1 MTGPDDRTLARIAAE
16 SGTAVPCASNLPVD
30 LGDPDFAWFIESGT
44 VDLFLIERQE
54 GVDQSAPQH
63 VLRAGAGRLLPG
75 VAPQDDVTSLGLIAK
90 GLPGTVLRRLPASG
104 LVAIRRAELAE
115 QVDAWLLDISAMLA
129 RDVTHLPRMDA
140 FVESGEAPQTRSGT
154 LGARRGVVWVT
165 GLPPAAGLFMGL
177 VDPAES
183 ETAPDGAGRALPLT
197 PATWLTLTH
206 DVRVSTATSG
216 ELAEHQRLLPALDAF
231 NRVAFS
237 LERLNRQLAVVDQ
250 ANLARA
256 RVLSRRS
263 DEEHARRRLFDLYGH
278 PSEETEEVEDSGLH
292 EVLKAIGRHAGIAFR
307 RLPDPLGE
315 EGPPLEEEGSTPDDR
330 LVRILNASG
339 VRGRKVRL
347 AAEDRWWVG
356 DSGAMLAF
364 RAEDGR
370 PVALLPGGFGNYRE
384 FDPLSGGKR
393 RVTAASA
400 ASLRPDA
407 WVFYPSLEPGAAG
420 WRDLWKVARKGMGA
434 DLARFVA
441 AGLLGGSMMLL
452 PAVAMGLVADEVIPA
467 GDAGLLY
474 GISAALVAFGLVRAL
489 LHVLQG
495 MTLMRLEG
503 RAASRLEAAFWDRL
517 LQLPS
522 SVLQRY
528 PASDLAMRGM
538 TFQNARDAVQGVIG
552 NGVLSILFLSPAL
565 LLIAFRDARLGGLT
579 AAFGLLSLF
588 ATVALGMRQ
597 IPSHSRRLRAVR
609 RLSSRLFQL
618 INGIPQL
625 RVDGAEGSGFAAW
638 AREYREQKRAE
649 LELGALETH
658 LRAFG
663 AALPLL
669 AAALVILFVTL
680 SGPDSIGA
688 GEFIAV
694 FVLFLLYQRAVIRL
708 GESFG
713 VLAAVVPAWNQMRPL
728 LAETPETRAEGEFPE
743 HLGGEVVF
751 DRVSF
756 RREADGPL
764 ILDEVS
770 ITARTG
776 EFVAIAGASGAGKS
790 TLLRLALGLEEPSSG
805 SVYYDGRDLQ
815 QLDLKEVRRQIGVVP
830 QGVRLHPQDLWD
842 NIVGDHEG
850 ATAEEAWQAARLAAI
865 DREIATM
872 PMGMLTQV
880 GAGAAVTSGGESQ
893 RIRLAH
899 ALIRNPRILMLDEAT
914 NWLDNE
920 TQARVLANL
929 AGLTS
934 TRIVVAHRVS
944 TLRQADRIYVLDKG
958 RIAQEGSFAELAETP
973 GVFRDLVRR
982 QVA

>member
-1 MTGPDDRTLARIAAE
+1 MTGPGRRTLARIAAQ
-16 SGTAVPCASNLPVD
+16 SGTAVPCAGNLPVD
-30 LGDPDFAWFIESGT
+30 LGDPDFAWFIESGAA
-44 VDLFLIERQE
+44 DLFLTERKE

-75 VAPQDDVTSLGLIAK
+75 VAPQDEVTSLGLIAK
-90 GLPGTVLRRLPASG
+90 GLPGTVLRCIPASR
-104 LVAIRRAELAE
+104 LVAIPHAELTE
-115 QVDAWLLDISAMLA
+115 QVDAWLLDISAMLV
-129 RDVTHLPRMDA
+129 RDVAHPPRMDA
-140 FVESGEAPQTRSGT
+140 LVDSGEAPETRSGT
-154 LGARRGVVWVT
+154 LASRRGVVWIT
-165 GLPPAAGLFMGL
+165 GLPAAAGLFMGL
-177 VDPAES
+177 VDPVED
-183 ETAPDGAGRALPLT
+183 ETEPDDTGCALPLT
-197 PATWLTLTH
+197 PATWLTLTQ
-206 DVRVSTATSG
+206 DARVSTAASE
-216 ELAEHQRLLPALDAF
+216 ELAERRLLLTALDAF

-237 LERLNRQLAVVDQ
+237 IERLNRQLAVVDQ

-256 RVLSRRS
+256 RIIGRRG
-263 DEEHARRRLFDLYGH
+263 DEERARRRLFDLYGRRD
-278 PSEETEEVEDSGLH
+278 EETEEAADLGLH
-292 EVLKAIGRHAGIAFR
+292 DVLKVIGRHAGIVFR
-307 RLPDPLGE
+307 RPSGPSDPSDPSDAERSASDATLAM
-315 EGPPLEEEGSTPDDR
+315 
-330 LVRILNASG
+330 VLNASG

-347 AAEDRWWVG
+347 AREDRWWVG

-364 RAEDGR
+364 RAKDGR

-384 FDPLSGGKR
+384 IDPLGGRGR
-393 RVTAASA
+393 RVTAANA

-407 WVFYPSLEPGAAG
+407 WVFYPSLASGAAG
-420 WRDLWKVARKGMGA
+420 RRELWSVARKGMGA
-434 DLARFVA
+434 DLARFVT

-452 PAVAMGLVADEVIPA
+452 PAVAIGLVADEVIPT

-474 GISAALVAFGLVRAL
+474 GICAALVAFGLVRAL
-489 LHVLQG
+489 LHILQD
-495 MTLMRLEG
+495 MTSMRLEG
-503 RAASRLEAAFWDRL
+503 RAAYRLEAAFWDRL

-552 NGVLSILFLSPAL
+552 NGVLSILFLSPAF

-579 AAFGLLSLF
+579 AAFGLLSLC

-597 IPSHSRRLRAVR
+597 IAPHDRRLTAVR

-638 AREYREQKRAE
+638 ARGYREQKRAE

-669 AAALVILFVTL
+669 AGTLVILVATL
-680 SGPDSIGA
+680 SGPDSVGA

-694 FVLFLLYQRAVIRL
+694 FVLFLLYQKTVIRL

-713 VLAAVVPAWNQMRPL
+713 TLASIVPAWNQMRPL
-728 LAETPETRAEGEFPE
+728 LTEIPETRAEGECPE
-743 HLGGEVVF
+743 ELGGEVVL

-770 ITARTG
+770 MTARTG

-805 SVYYDGRDLQ
+805 TVYYDGRDLQ

-842 NIVGDHEG
+842 NIVGDHNG
-850 ATAEEAWQAARLAAI
+850 ATVEEAWRAVRLAAI
-865 DREIATM
+865 DREIAAM

-893 RIRLAH
+893 RIQIAH
-899 ALIRNPRILMLDEAT
+899 ALLRNPRILMLDEAT

-920 TQARVLANL
+920 TQARILANL
-929 AGLTS
+929 ADLTS

-944 TLRQADRIYVLDKG
+944 TLRRADRIYVLDKG

>member
-1 MTGPDDRTLARIAAE
+1 MTGPQNRRLARIAAE
-16 SGTAVPCASNLPVD
+16 SSTAVPCAGNLPVD
-30 LGDPDFAWFIESGT
+30 LGDPEFAWFIESGA
-44 VDLFLIERQE
+44 VDLFLVERQE
-54 GVDQSAPQH
+54 GVDLSAPQH
-63 VLRAGAGRLLPG
+63 MLRAGAGRLLPG

-90 GLPGTVLRRLPASG
+90 GLPGTVLRRLPASR
-104 LVAIRRAELAE
+104 LFSIRRAELTE
-115 QVDAWLLDISAMLA
+115 QLDAWLLDISAMLV
-129 RDVTHLPRMDA
+129 RDITHLPRMDA
-140 FVESGEAPQTRSGT
+140 LVESGEAPETRSGT
-154 LGARRGVVWVT
+154 LASRRGVVWIT

-183 ETAPDGAGRALPLT
+183 EAEPDDAGGSLPLT
-197 PATWLTLTH
+197 PATWLTLTQET
-206 DVRVSTATSG
+206 RVSTASSE
-216 ELAEHQRLLPALDAF
+216 ELAERRLLLPALDAF

-256 RVLSRRS
+256 RVIGRRG
-263 DEEHARRRLFDLYGH
+263 DEERARRRLFDLYGRQD
-278 PSEETEEVEDSGLH
+278 EETEEAEDSGLH
-292 EVLKAIGRHAGIAFR
+292 DVLKVIGRHAGIVFR
-307 RLPDPLGE
+307 HLPDP
-315 EGPPLEEEGSTPDDR
+315 PDAEGSTFDFR
-330 LVRILNASG
+330 LARILNASG
-339 VRGRKVRL
+339 VRRRKVRL
-347 AAEDRWWVG
+347 AQEDRWWVG
-356 DSGAMLAF
+356 DSGAMLGF

-384 FDPLSGGKR
+384 IDPLGGRRR
-393 RVTAASA
+393 RVTAARA

-407 WVFYPSLEPGAAG
+407 WVFHPSLESGAAG
-420 WRDLWKVARKGMGA
+420 WRDLWRVARTGMGA
-434 DLARFVA
+434 DLIRFVA
-441 AGLLGGSMMLL
+441 TGLLGGSMMLL
-452 PAVAMGLVADEVIPA
+452 PAVAIGFVADEVIPA
-467 GDAGLLY
+467 GDAGALY
-474 GISAALVAFGLVRAL
+474 GISAALVAFGLVRTL
-489 LHVLQG
+489 LYVLQG

-565 LLIAFRDARLGGLT
+565 LLIALRDARLGGLT
-579 AAFGLLSLF
+579 TAFGLLSLF

-597 IPSHSRRLRAVR
+597 IPPHNRRQKAVR

-638 AREYREQKRAE
+638 ARGYREQKRAE

-663 AALPLL
+663 TALPLL
-669 AAALVILFVTL
+669 AGAMVILVVTL
-680 SGPDSIGA
+680 SGPDAVGA

-713 VLAAVVPAWNQMRPL
+713 ALAAIVPAWNQLRPL
-728 LAETPETRAEGEFPE
+728 LAETPETRAEGKFPE
-743 HLGGEVVF
+743 ALGGEVVF

-770 ITARTG
+770 ITARAG
-776 EFVAIAGASGAGKS
+776 EFIAIAGASGAGKS

-805 SVYYDGRDLQ
+805 SVYYDGRDLH

-850 ATAEEAWQAARLAAI
+850 TTAEEAWRAARLAAI
-865 DREIATM
+865 DREIAAM

-893 RIRLAH
+893 RIRIAH
-899 ALIRNPRILMLDEAT
+899 ALLGNPRILMLDEAT

-920 TQARVLANL
+920 TQATVLANL

-944 TLRQADRIYVLDKG
+944 TLRQADRIYVLDQG
-958 RIAQEGSFAELAETP
+958 RIAQEGSFAELAESP
-973 GVFRDLVRR
+973 GVFRDLVSR

>member
-1 MTGPDDRTLARIAAE
+1 MTGPENRTLARMAAE

-30 LGDPDFAWFIESGT
+30 LGDPDFAWFIESGA

-54 GVDQSAPQH
+54 GIDQSAPQH

-90 GLPGTVLRRLPASG
+90 GLPGTVLRRLPASR
-104 LVAIRRAELAE
+104 LVAIRPAELTE

-140 FVESGEAPQTRSGT
+140 FIESGEAPETRSGT
-154 LGARRGVVWVT
+154 LGSRRSVVWVM

-177 VDPAES
+177 VDPAED
-183 ETAPDGAGRALPLT
+183 ETEPDDAGCALPLT
-197 PATWLTLTH
+197 PATWLTLTQ
-206 DVRVSTATSG
+206 DARVSTATSG
-216 ELAEHQRLLPALDAF
+216 ELAERRRLLPALDAF

-256 RVLSRRS
+256 RVISRRS
-263 DEEHARRRLFDLYGH
+263 DEERARRRLVDLYD
-278 PSEETEEVEDSGLH
+278 PQDEETEEARDSALH
-292 EVLKAIGRHAGIAFR
+292 DVLRAIGKHAGIVFQ
-307 RLPDPLGE
+307 RLPDP
-315 EGPPLEEEGSTPDDR
+315 PDEEGSTADAR
-330 LVRILNASG
+330 LIRILNASG

-347 AAEDRWWVG
+347 TAEDRWWVG

-364 RAEDGR
+364 RAGDGR

-384 FDPLSGGKR
+384 IDPLSGGKR
-393 RVTAASA
+393 RVTAAGA

-407 WVFYPSLEPGAAG
+407 WVFYPSLEPGTAG
-420 WRDLWKVARKGMGA
+420 WRDLWRVARKGMGA

-552 NGVLSILFLSPAL
+552 NGVLSVLFLSPAL
-565 LLIAFRDARLGGLT
+565 LLIALRDARLGGLT
-579 AAFGLLSLF
+579 AAFGLLSLC

-597 IPSHSRRLRAVR
+597 IPSHGRRLKAVR

-669 AAALVILFVTL
+669 AGAMVVLVVTL
-680 SGPDSIGA
+680 SGPDSVGA
-688 GEFIAV
+688 GEFIAI

-713 VLAAVVPAWNQMRPL
+713 AVAAVVPAWNQVRPL
-728 LAETPETRAEGEFPE
+728 LAETPETRAEGESPE
-743 HLGGEVVF
+743 QLGGEVAF

-770 ITARTG
+770 ITARAG

-815 QLDLKEVRRQIGVVP
+815 QLDRKEVRRQIGVVP

-850 ATAEEAWQAARLAAI
+850 ATAEEAWQAAQLAAI
-865 DREIATM
+865 DREIAAM

-893 RIRLAH
+893 RVRLAH

-920 TQARVLANL
+920 TQATVLANL

-958 RIAQEGSFAELAETP
+958 RIAQEGSFAKLAETP

-982 QVA
+982 QVV